1 MELLSRV
8 QLTWPLAD
16 SSRAMNGFG
25 GRLALVIAFGATAG
39 VLFGFARR
47 LLFRY
52 FREHTTRE
60 PIPPPTAP
68 TDPTEKEHAGEIHIY
83 RQPAYADSLRAYT
96 VLLDGEAV
104 GAVLAGATCTVIAPE
119 GKHIVKLT
127 IDWCESNPITV
138 EALPGFPQRLTVSSS
153 LRGSRLALGL
163 WYIAFARKSYL
174 SLRYSEAAP

>member
-1 MELLSRV
+1 MELLSGVR
-8 QLTWPLAD
+8 LTWPVAD

-39 VLFGFARR
+39 FLFGFARR

-52 FREHTTRE
+52 FREHTTRV
-60 PIPPPTAP
+60 PIPPP

-104 GAVLAGATCTVIAPE
+104 GAVLAGATCTVFAPQ

-127 IDWCESNPITV
+127 IDWCESNPT
-138 EALPGFPQRLTVSSS
+138 T
-153 LRGSRLALGL
+153 
-163 WYIAFARKSYL
+163 KD
-174 SLRYSEAAP
+174 

>member
-1 MELLSRV
+1 
-8 QLTWPLAD
+8 
-16 SSRAMNGFG
+16 MNGFG
-25 GRLALVIAFGATAG
+25 GWLALVIAFGATAG
-39 VLFGFARR
+39 FLFGFARR

-52 FREHTTRE
+52 LREPTTRV

-68 TDPTEKEHAGEIHIY
+68 TDATENEHAGEIHIY
-83 RQPAYADSLRAYT
+83 RQPAYADRLRAYT

-119 GKHIVKLT
+119 GKHIIKLT

-163 WYIAFARKSYL
+163 WYVAFARKSYL
-174 SLRYSEAAP
+174 SLKYSEAAP